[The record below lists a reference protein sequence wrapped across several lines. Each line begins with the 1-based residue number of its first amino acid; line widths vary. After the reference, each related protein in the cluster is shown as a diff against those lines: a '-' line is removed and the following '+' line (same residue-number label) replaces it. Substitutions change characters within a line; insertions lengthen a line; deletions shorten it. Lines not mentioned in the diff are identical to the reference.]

1 MASVPPWDPVR
12 QDEDAIESMK
22 MIWQTHIAVLSVQSN
37 DRRMFREIS
46 QSLRGMNAPQLFIKQ
61 IGPPMWYEEF
71 EAMKHERG
79 WFR

>member
-1 MASVPPWDPVR
+1 
-12 QDEDAIESMK
+12 
-22 MIWQTHIAVLSVQSN
+22 
-37 DRRMFREIS
+37 MFREIS